1 MTKRVLG
8 RGLEALIPT
17 APGGQPAEPPVA
29 TLEEPAVRELPI
41 AAIRPNPKQPRHHI
55 DEKALGELETSIR
68 DQGILQPLLVRPAA
82 EGYELIAGERRF
94 LAAQRAGLDRVPV
107 VVRDFADQQI
117 LEASLVENLQR
128 EDLDPMDEALG
139 FQALMDDLGYT
150 HERVAE
156 RVGKDRTTIT
166 NSLRLLSLPQEVQ
179 DMVSRGTLTAGHA
192 RALLSL
198 GSHDDI
204 RAAARYVNSMGFSV
218 RKTEAFVSRK
228 LKRRI
233 QARRRSS
240 AAAAHP
246 TLAPGSALAE
256 IEERLRRLFA
266 TQVRIVPQANG
277 AGKVEVEY
285 YSQAEL
291 ERLLEVW
298 GAL

>member
-1 MTKRVLG
+1 MTKKVLG
-8 RGLEALIPT
+8 RGLEALIPSSQVPSG
-17 APGGQPAEPPVA
+17 AGPAVA
-29 TLEEPAVRELPI
+29 TAEEPSVRDLPL
-41 AAIRPNPKQPRHHI
+41 AAIRPNPRQPRHHI

-68 DQGILQPLLVRPAA
+68 AQGILQPLLVRPAA

-94 LAAQRAGLDRVPV
+94 MAAQRAGLERVPV
-107 VVRDFADQQI
+107 VVREFADQQV

-128 EDLDPMDEALG
+128 EDLDPMDEAMG
-139 FQALMDDLGYT
+139 YQALMDDLGYT

-166 NSLRLLSLPQEVQ
+166 NSLRLLGLPQEVQ

-198 GSHDDI
+198 GSQDDI

-233 QARRRSS
+233 QARRRAS
-240 AAAAHP
+240 APGAHVG
-246 TLAPGSALAE
+246 TAPGSALAE
-256 IEERLRRLFA
+256 IEDRLRRLFA
-266 TQVRIVPQANG
+266 TQVRVVAQANG
-277 AGKVEVEY
+277 GGKVEIEY